1 MVSWLSNKSNQHKSL
16 QCIIRARRIIQRE
29 SDYYRREYGVLP
41 EYRIGAH
48 IGLVTVGEIGIV
60 KKDLTMSGDAMN
72 TAARIRTQSGELNQK
87 IIGSGDFVK
96 SIGLEEF
103 QMESL
108 GFIDLKGKKE
118 ALELFALKI

>member
-1 MVSWLSNKSNQHKSL
+1 
-16 QCIIRARRIIQRE
+16 
-29 SDYYRREYGVLP
+29 
-41 EYRIGAH
+41 
-48 IGLVTVGEIGIV
+48 
-60 KKDLTMSGDAMN
+60 MN

-87 IIGSGDFVK
+87 IVGSEDFVK
-96 SIGLEEF
+96 SIGLKDF

>member
-1 MVSWLSNKSNQHKSL
+1 MKNILL
-16 QCIIRARRIIQRE
+16 
-29 SDYYRREYGVLP
+29 EYSQIFLFVNTW
-41 EYRIGAH
+41 RQKKKK
-48 IGLVTVGEIGIV
+48 GEIGIV

-87 IIGSGDFVK
+87 IIGSADFVTN
-96 SIGLEEF
+96 IGLKDF